1 MKALTCSASS
11 ELNEGMRVYLGLGG
25 NIDGPVR
32 HLAAARRA
40 LEQGEVRIRICSAL
54 YETEPVGNPDQPWF
68 VNQAV
73 MGETDLSPLELLRLA
88 RKIEAA
94 NGRRPGPRNGPRP
107 LDIDILLMEDVF
119 LDTPTL
125 TIPHPRMAERRF
137 VLVPLAEIAPR
148 LRHPVLGL
156 TMTRLLR
163 ECPDRSAVRPVSRLK
178 KRP

>member
-1 MKALTCSASS
+1 
-11 ELNEGMRVYLGLGG
+11 MRVYLGLGG
-25 NIDGPVR
+25 NLDGPVR

-40 LEQGEVRIRICSAL
+40 LERGGVRVRIGSSL
-54 YETEPVGNPDQPWF
+54 YETEPFGKADQPWF
-68 VNQAV
+68 INQV
-73 MGETDLSPLELLRLA
+73 LMGETDLSPLELLRLA
-88 RKIEAA
+88 QKIEAE

-119 LDTPTL
+119 LETPTL
-125 TIPHPRMAERRF
+125 TIPHPRLADRRF

-148 LRHPVLGL
+148 LRHPLLGL

-163 ECPDRSAVRPVSRLK
+163 ECPDRSAVRTLSRSK